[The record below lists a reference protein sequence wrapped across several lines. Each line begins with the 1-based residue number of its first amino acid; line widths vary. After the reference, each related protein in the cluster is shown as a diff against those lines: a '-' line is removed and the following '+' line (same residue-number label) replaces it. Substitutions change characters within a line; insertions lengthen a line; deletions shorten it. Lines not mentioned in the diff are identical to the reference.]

1 MPWPL
6 TPSPPPLYPI
16 WVRSHMPVPV
26 MGISTFPIEMIAC
39 EDETEEKST
48 LFTSDVDL
56 ETGGEGLFKPLF
68 HFNSSKASSAA
79 CN

>member
-6 TPSPPPLYPI
+6 TRSHPPLYPI
-16 WVRSHMPVPV
+16 LVRTLMPIPV

-56 ETGGEGLFKPLF
+56 EIGDDGLFKPFLF
-68 HFNSSKASSAA
+68 FKSSKAYRS
-79 CN
+79 